1 MRHTAK
7 LFVTACMIAVAA
19 PAAVAD
25 VSSAKGKRIC
35 KVAGEAE
42 VPGGKA
48 RVNSRDIRATDT
60 TRIYQV
66 RLIAADGAQSNVVC
80 VVDKESGEATLTPV
94 E

>member
-1 MRHTAK
+1 MRLTAK
-7 LFVTACMIAVAA
+7 LIATACMLAIAA
-19 PAAVAD
+19 PAAAAD

-35 KVAGEAE
+35 RDAGEAQ

-48 RVNSRDIRATDT
+48 RVNPRDIRATDT

-66 RLIAADGAQSNVVC
+66 RLTAADGTQSNVVC
-80 VVDKESGEATLTPV
+80 VVDKESGEATLTAA